1 MATTKTKTAE
11 TFPSYGKDMVETWF
25 ANSQK
30 MFEQSF
36 GKAPFDLDSAKQGWF
51 KGYDDA
57 VAFGQANLDAALK
70 AGEVMSKGFED
81 MAGAIAKQTQAEVE
95 TGFAVAKELLGC
107 KTLQDIVEVQTA
119 YMKGRYDAMMANTGK
134 LADMAKK
141 VSNDVAKPI
150 NERVNAT
157 VDVAATKAQQAAAK
171 ADAAKA
177 EAAA

>member
-25 ANSQK
+25 ASSQK
-30 MFEQSF
+30 LFEQSF
-36 GKAPFDLDSAKQGWF
+36 GKTPFDFDGAKLGWF

-57 VAFGQANLDAALK
+57 VAFGQANLDAVLK

-81 MAGAIAKQTQAEVE
+81 MAGTVAKQTQAEVE
-95 TGFAVAKELLGC
+95 TNLAVAKDLLGC
-107 KTLQDIVEVQTA
+107 KTLQDVVEVQSN
-119 YMKGRYDAMMANTGK
+119 YLKGRYDAMMANTGK

-141 VSNDVAKPI
+141 VSNDVAKPF
-150 NERVNAT
+150 NERVSAT
-157 VDVAATKAQQAAAK
+157 VDAATSKAQQAAAK